1 MSDFSSMRVADLR
14 AECESR
20 GLPSTGKK
28 QDLVDRLSAV
38 DGRSDHL
45 DDVAKIAPSVSLML
59 TSALVLSAL
68 VQLGS
73 SSARFGM
80 HFGFHESLVDF
91 YDACESHAFPI
102 PFLTGAVLP
111 AWLRFSTMDF
121 FGSAIC
127 CCAYRRKLEAT
138 KKTMPWFLGLAAC
151 TVMQFGG
158 TTLVGVLLGQPAS
171 WALSHNA
178 PRALLLAYWLVWACP
193 KDAFYKAHEGSIV
206 VQLFFATGAA
216 LSAGHAVTSW
226 GADKAL
232 NAMHAKPRSA
242 VFTTLMAGAFGA
254 SGGGLSVV
262 ALDVWDEGADPDR
275 AYGAF
280 LFAAVGS
287 TGYYLLRDPHGVLGL
302 SGLAAPDARLV
313 VGAYSLLSSAVPKI
327 YAALGADVSAATPPR
342 LVEAFVRF
350 CLRLPARVGTAGKSK
365 DD

>member
-1 MSDFSSMRVADLR
+1 MQLDAHRVVTEAVDRGERELGRAQVGLGLLREDLEQVRRGDGRDLAVLARRARDGHVAEAHERLRDHRGRVVPVNERVAWLFR
-14 AECESR
+14 R
-20 GLPSTGKK
+20 
-28 QDLVDRLSAV
+28 R
-38 DGRSDHL
+38 R
-45 DDVAKIAPSVSLML
+45 VAATPRPRR
-59 TSALVLSAL
+59 
-68 VQLGS
+68 GS
-73 SSARFGM
+73 SAETR
-80 HFGFHESLVDF
+80 
-91 YDACESHAFPI
+91 P
-102 PFLTGAVLP
+102 
-111 AWLRFSTMDF
+111 
-121 FGSAIC
+121 
-127 CCAYRRKLEAT
+127 RR
-138 KKTMPWFLGLAAC
+138 GD
-151 TVMQFGG
+151 V
-158 TTLVGVLLGQPAS
+158 
-171 WALSHNA
+171 
-178 PRALLLAYWLVWACP
+178 RDRRRYWLVWACP

-313 VGAYSLLSSAVPKI
+313 VGAYERPGWKSSERRRRCGVDAAAATWIVCGDERHRYSLLSSAVPKI

-342 LVEAFVRF
+342 LVEASVRF